1 VGWFVNRW
9 RYFRRI
15 LPLAGIFLAVKHECQ
30 RQLTMSGI
38 IKSVTLLLS
47 WYAFLHAL
55 TLIAILFVHF
65 VLSIDMKILGAPG
78 KLLEIYFLEL
88 LGRNTAISL
97 SPGIWLGLRIV
108 TGAARIL
115 PWRH

>member
-1 VGWFVNRW
+1 MNDITERVCR
-9 RYFRRI
+9 
-15 LPLAGIFLAVKHECQ
+15 
-30 RQLTMSGI
+30 
-38 IKSVTLLLS
+38 LLS

-55 TLIAILFVHF
+55 ILIAILFVHF

-88 LGRNTAISL
+88 LGRNTAICL

-108 TGAARIL
+108 TGAARML
-115 PWRH
+115 PWRQ

>member
-1 VGWFVNRW
+1 MNDITERVCR
-9 RYFRRI
+9 
-15 LPLAGIFLAVKHECQ
+15 
-30 RQLTMSGI
+30 
-38 IKSVTLLLS
+38 LLS

-55 TLIAILFVHF
+55 ILIAILFVHF

-115 PWRH
+115 PWRQ

>member
-1 VGWFVNRW
+1 MNDMTERVCR
-9 RYFRRI
+9 
-15 LPLAGIFLAVKHECQ
+15 
-30 RQLTMSGI
+30 
-38 IKSVTLLLS
+38 LLS

-55 TLIAILFVHF
+55 TLIAILFFHF